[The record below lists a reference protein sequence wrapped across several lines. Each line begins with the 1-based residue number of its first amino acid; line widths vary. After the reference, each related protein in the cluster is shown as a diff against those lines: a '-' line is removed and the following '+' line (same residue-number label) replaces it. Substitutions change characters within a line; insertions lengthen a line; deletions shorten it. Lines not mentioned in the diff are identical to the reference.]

1 MKTSSIFVRF
11 MAEMFKKNGKI
22 KENKQDLYSY
32 NQLLVDIRSILDR
45 GLSKAYKAVD
55 NLKVQTY
62 WQIGERV
69 VREEINQKRAGYGE
83 EIVKKLSVDL
93 DIHER
98 TLYRVVKFY
107 NIYPILTTV
116 LSELSWSHYL
126 VLIDVKNDHHR
137 KFYEARTVK
146 ESWSVRELK
155 KRITSKEYEKA
166 RKKGE
171 ITIRLPR
178 QLPGPEDVFKES
190 YNWDFITLD
199 NQHTEN
205 ELEDA
210 LLNNIQKTLLEFG
223 CGFAF
228 MGRQQKVL
236 INNNWHK
243 IDMLFYHIQLKCH
256 VIVELKA
263 RALISG
269 DIEQVTKYLTYFRER
284 KMQQDRDPIAL
295 VICKTH
301 DKIDVYYS
309 AGKNRDDIFVAEY
322 KVKLPDEEDIK
333 KALVKES

>member
-1 MKTSSIFVRF
+1 
-11 MAEMFKKNGKI
+11 MAEALKRNENI
-22 KENKQDLYSY
+22 EEKELELEGY
-32 NQLLVDIRSILDR
+32 NHLLGDIRCILQR
-45 GLSKAYKAVD
+45 GLTKAYKAVD

-69 VREEINQKRAGYGE
+69 VREELDHKERADYGKRIIDSLSKDLNIDRRLFYR
-83 EIVKKLSVDL
+83 IV
-93 DIHER
+93 R
-98 TLYRVVKFY
+98 FYRL
-107 NIYPILTTV
+107 YPIVVTV
-116 LSELSWSHYL
+116 SPQLSWSHYE
-126 VLIDVKNDHHR
+126 VLTGTEDNSIR
-137 KFYEARTVK
+137 QFYENASIRN
-146 ESWSVRELK
+146 SWSVRELK
-155 KRITSKEYEKA
+155 KKITNKEYEKA

-171 ITIRLPR
+171 IIINLPE
-178 QLPGPEDVFKES
+178 QLPSPEDVFKES

-199 NQHTEN
+199 EQHTEK
-205 ELEDA
+205 ELENS
-210 LLNNIQKTLLEFG
+210 LLNNIQNTLLEFG

-243 IDMLFYHIQLKCH
+243 IDMVFYHIQLKCH

-263 RALISG
+263 RALIPG